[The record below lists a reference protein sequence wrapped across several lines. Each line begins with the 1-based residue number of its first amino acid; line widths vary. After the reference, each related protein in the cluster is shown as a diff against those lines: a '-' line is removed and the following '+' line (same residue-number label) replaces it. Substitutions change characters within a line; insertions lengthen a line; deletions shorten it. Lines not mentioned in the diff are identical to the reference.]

1 MDNGDFEINGWV
13 FGCDRPTKVVEFES
27 GGVKWRVQDTP
38 NPVSDGTLFG
48 RDYKD
53 PQTVTLKVTVTGD
66 TPEEAMQELGR
77 LAKAWEA
84 PQRLTPG
91 HVAPLR
97 MRVHD
102 RTMVMWGRPRDW
114 SIPEGPLWAGKRAS
128 GELTFERSD
137 SLFYSESR
145 QGTLKLTLFP
155 AEAGGIIFPV
165 IFPWGSTPGGPRSGI
180 VDVQGTMPTPARIY
194 IHGPV
199 TTPIVTGPGWKVE
212 LRGLTLKHDEQV
224 IVDGRDRTAIKRG
237 GGSVAQHLTRES
249 RLTDLLMPPGRHEVR
264 YQGTDETGTSYVHVT
279 WQPAFSS
286 I

>member
-38 NPVSDGTLFG
+38 NPVADGTLFG

-53 PQTVTLKVTVTGD
+53 PQTVTMRVTVTGD

-77 LAKAWEA
+77 LATAWEA
-84 PQRLTPG
+84 PKRHVPG
-91 HVAPLR
+91 HVTRLR

-145 QGTLKLTLFP
+145 QGTIRLTLFP

-165 IFPWGSTPGGPRSGI
+165 IFPWGSTPGGPRAGI
-180 VDVQGTMPTPARIY
+180 VDVQGTKPTPARIT

-199 TTPIVTGPGWKVE
+199 TSPIVTGPGWRVE
-212 LRGLTLKHDEQV
+212 LRGLKIEHDETV
-224 IVDGRDRTAIKRG
+224 VVDGRNRTALKRG
-237 GGSVAQHLTRES
+237 ASVAQYLTRKS
-249 RLTDLLMPPGRHEVR
+249 NLTNLSMPPGTHEVT
-264 YQGTDETGTSYVHVT
+264 YQGLDRTGTSWAQVT
-279 WQPAFSS
+279 WQPAYSS